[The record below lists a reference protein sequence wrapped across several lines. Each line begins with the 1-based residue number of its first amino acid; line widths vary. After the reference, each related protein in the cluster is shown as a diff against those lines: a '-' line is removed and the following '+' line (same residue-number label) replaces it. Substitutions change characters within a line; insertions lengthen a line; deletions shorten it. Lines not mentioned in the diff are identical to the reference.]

1 MPPKKP
7 VFAFSTVTFYACRFD
22 DRREASLVMPE
33 TERHRGRYRF
43 SVAACCS
50 TILLVVAGA
59 LVTNDYAGDSVPDW
73 PLAYG
78 RLVPPM
84 IGGIRFEYTHRVI
97 AGIVSILTLVLAIW
111 LARTESRPTARRLGW
126 TALGLVIA
134 QALLGGIRVLVGYPA
149 LSATMHAIMAEL
161 FLMTLVG
168 LSLYI
173 SPWWQRDLPLLDDS
187 SSPRLPALAASMT
200 AAVLVQTV
208 AGAAFR
214 HGAIGIAPHLIGA
227 CLVAVLVLW
236 TGRAAKKR
244 FGQVAEIRRGVIL
257 LHATLGTQILLGLAA
272 WWAMSQASEAGGQ
285 PSVVYLALTV
295 GHVLG
300 GALTLAASVILTL
313 SSYRL
318 IRAADPRAVQPRAEG
333 SAERAGV

>member
-1 MPPKKP
+1 
-7 VFAFSTVTFYACRFD
+7 
-22 DRREASLVMPE
+22 MPE
-33 TERHRGRYRF
+33 SQRLRGAYRF
-43 SVAACCS
+43 SIAACCS
-50 TILLVVAGA
+50 TILLIVAGA
-59 LVTNDYAGDSVPDW
+59 LVTNNYAGDSVPDW

-78 RLVPPM
+78 RLFPPM

-168 LSLYI
+168 LSVYI
-173 SPWWQRDLPLLDDS
+173 SPWWQRDLPLLEDS

-200 AAVLVQTV
+200 AAVLAQVIV
-208 AGAAFR
+208 GAAFR
-214 HGAIGIAPHLIGA
+214 HGAIGITLHLVGA
-227 CLVAVLVLW
+227 GVVAVLVLW

-244 FGQVAEIRRGVIL
+244 FRQVGEIRRAVVL
-257 LHATLGTQILLGLAA
+257 LHATLGMQILLGFAA
-272 WWAMSQASEAGGQ
+272 WWAMAQASEADGQ
-285 PSVVYLALTV
+285 PRLLYVALTV

-300 GALTLAASVILTL
+300 GALTLAASVVLTL

-318 IRAADPRAVQPRAEG
+318 IGAASARAFEPRAEG